1 MREIYTSEKAVHQ
14 MRKPPKKNCPL
25 AWRSVAKRWHIGLQY
40 LWQGA
45 FWRWI
50 DIQSITVASA
60 FAYVFL
66 FVHNKINGHFPL
78 KAGNVALTKVV
89 TQLVHL
95 ERENKSCI
103 GLYRFCFYNGNNLP
117 QFKLDCS
124 VSSKKYLWNPSNK
137 SKWQREIKFL
147 TKDKRNVCIMQILVW
162 KMSGASCLYT
172 QI

>member
-1 MREIYTSEKAVHQ
+1 

-66 FVHNKINGHFPL
+66 FVHNEINGHFPL

>member
-1 MREIYTSEKAVHQ
+1 MREIYTFKKVVHE
-14 MRKPPKKNCPL
+14 RRNLPKKQL
-25 AWRSVAKRWHIGLQY
+25 RHSVALGRLEGWHIGLQY

-50 DIQSITVASA
+50 DVQSIAVASA

-66 FVHNKINGHFPL
+66 LVHNKINGHFPL

-95 ERENKSCI
+95 EREDKSCI
-103 GLYRFCFYNGNNLP
+103 GLCGICFYNGNKLP
-117 QFKLDCS
+117 QFKLDYS

-137 SKWQREIKFL
+137 SKWQGEIKFL
-147 TKDKRNVCIMQILVW
+147 TTISVMYALCKFSSEK
-162 KMSGASCLYT
+162 CLEFLA
-172 QI
+172 

>member
-1 MREIYTSEKAVHQ
+1 MKQLR
-14 MRKPPKKNCPL
+14 P
-25 AWRSVAKRWHIGLQY
+25 SVALGRKGWHIRLQY

-50 DIQSITVASA
+50 DVQSIAVASA

-66 FVHNKINGHFPL
+66 LVHNKINGHLPL

-95 ERENKSCI
+95 EREDKSCI
-103 GLYRFCFYNGNNLP
+103 GFYRICFYNGNKLP
-117 QFKLDCS
+117 QFKLDYS

-137 SKWQREIKFL
+137 SKWQGEIKFL

-172 QI
+172 QIWEPHRTRKISFTYPLQS